1 MTKDHQ
7 SVSND
12 VRELFAKTID
22 EKQKRGGT
30 VGAIGFARDAYE
42 KASTLPEAWSQWRQL
57 AAYRLAHLLLRQ
69 DGSLQEI
76 DKLLSI
82 AEGADFLEPLRSFC
96 HLAVLHRIRGGMKKR
111 TDQASVADRIEKIF
125 ATAKDHVKQAAL
137 TRDRSAVGQYIA
149 QEPSFNTLEVLSY
162 ALGLPYKLEGIASK
176 DDFLPYS
183 HDQPTNGFRTHAWQ
197 ILSRDPVSV
206 WMTEEFARREFASR
220 ISDGP
225 CVAVELAP
233 NGQSDE
239 KSKWAFQPS
248 EQSLWTDVP
257 QHSDRLITTL
267 LENSA
272 RSMAELR
279 RKVGVTNYADPIKRL
294 RDVKSLTKRGIQDLT
309 GDKQLEVFEDRKDSE
324 MYGLSEGTNEVSFL
338 VLRKYQPPKPP
349 KKN

>member
-7 SVSND
+7 SVSDD
-12 VRELFAKTID
+12 VQELLTKTFD
-22 EKQKRGGT
+22 EKLKRGGT
-30 VGAIGFARDAYE
+30 AAATVSARAAYE
-42 KASTLPEAWSQWRQL
+42 KASTLPEGSHWRQL

-183 HDQPTNGFRTHAWQ
+183 HDQPTLGKF
-197 ILSRDPVSV
+197 
-206 WMTEEFARREFASR
+206 
-220 ISDGP
+220 
-225 CVAVELAP
+225 
-233 NGQSDE
+233 
-239 KSKWAFQPS
+239 
-248 EQSLWTDVP
+248 
-257 QHSDRLITTL
+257 
-267 LENSA
+267 
-272 RSMAELR
+272 
-279 RKVGVTNYADPIKRL
+279 
-294 RDVKSLTKRGIQDLT
+294 
-309 GDKQLEVFEDRKDSE
+309 
-324 MYGLSEGTNEVSFL
+324 
-338 VLRKYQPPKPP
+338 
-349 KKN
+349 

>member
-225 CVAVELAP
+225 CVAVEITRDGA
-233 NGQSDE
+233 
-239 KSKWAFQPS
+239 KWAFQTS
-248 EQSLWTDVP
+248 EKADWKPVRSHGDK
-257 QHSDRLITTL
+257 LIEVL
-267 LENSA
+267 LENLS
-272 RSMAELR
+272 RSKSQQCLNVYKKDDSTAKAAF
-279 RKVGVTNYADPIKRL
+279 RKLIERMRIDIRK
-294 RDVKSLTKRGIQDLT
+294 LTGKGQDEVFVDRPDSGMIDLT
-309 GDKQLEVFEDRKDSE
+309 DEIR
-324 MYGLSEGTNEVSFL
+324 FL
-338 VLRKYQPPKPP
+338 VLRKHQLRRS
-349 KKN
+349 